1 MNRVRSNSEPK
12 KMNYRIKQ
20 AKSAQSKNLVG
31 IKTEVTNSPDLLAA
45 YKSRINE
52 CIFHNSI
59 PFDHNFD
66 QDGGMGNLSSQ
77 S

>member
-1 MNRVRSNSEPK
+1 
-12 KMNYRIKQ
+12 MNYQIKQ

-45 YKSRINE
+45 YKSWINE

-66 QDGGMGNLSSQ
+66 QEGGMGNLSSQ
-77 S
+77 SWKVQIGH